1 MIYHYQSYLLLISH
15 SQNINVKEL
24 STSNY
29 LKRPWHGLFH
39 QNMLATCRN
48 IVGDTNEDSKKS
60 PQSCTFDMYYVDSI
74 FILQFFL
81 ESN

>member
-1 MIYHYQSYLLLISH
+1 MIYHYQNYLLLISH

-60 PQSCTFDMYYVDSI
+60 PQSCTFDMYSI
-74 FILQFFL
+74 VPSVISRFL
-81 ESN
+81 I